1 MVENP
6 EQLAF
11 GFEGMASIAHSS
23 VAFTGTSASDLLRSS
38 SNGVNGVPLR
48 TLGKTCFSIRRRD
61 ISVAAKMKKVK
72 KHDYPWPKNP
82 DPNVKG
88 GILFH
93 LSSFKPLE
101 EKPKPVTLEF
111 EKPLVELE
119 KKINDV
125 KSYFIILVVDLFEN
139 SQSFDLIEQLLTI
152 GSEDGR

>member
-1 MVENP
+1 
-6 EQLAF
+6 
-11 GFEGMASIAHSS
+11 
-23 VAFTGTSASDLLRSS
+23 
-38 SNGVNGVPLR
+38 
-48 TLGKTCFSIRRRD
+48 
-61 ISVAAKMKKVK
+61 MKKVK

-152 GSEDGR
+152 GSEDGRWNWAGLQWSDCFVRE